1 MQFNELAPKAG
12 TAGAKEGL
20 HMLGVRWGQ
29 AAIASIL
36 ALSLNGVLFAQGTA
50 DIVGT
55 VTDPT
60 GGVLAGAKVNAKNLD
75 TGLSRA
81 VETNTAGDYS
91 LSLLPVGNY
100 VVSVEMAGFK
110 MFTNPKLTLAT
121 GDRARVDAQMQVG
134 DVTQTL
140 EVQGQA
146 AALQTDSSTV
156 GALVTTRA
164 VEDLPVNGRN
174 FIRLV
179 QLVPGATES
188 VQSSLG
194 GGTRPDDR
202 RQTSTVS
209 ANGQTD
215 SANNFLLDGMDNN
228 ERAIAT
234 IIVKPSIDALQEVK
248 VETNMY
254 SAESGRAGG
263 AVINMVT
270 KAGTNGFHG
279 TVFEFLRNDKL
290 DAKDFFNVPQA
301 GNPLAGV
308 KPPFRQNQFGGSLG
322 GPIQKDKTFFFA
334 DYEAFRKVRGIT
346 QQATVPSAC
355 ELGKAACNGVTQL
368 GNFSD
373 TTTVIYDPLT
383 HQPYAGNII
392 PRASIDAVG
401 ANYAALFPTLP
412 SSSCT
417 GITCLFISSPSQTQ
431 FAHTADLRIDHQF
444 SSKDNFFARYSINNT
459 DTNSPPFLPPVSV
472 AGITIPA
479 PSGRDQQNFP
489 GTAYQRQQS
498 LSLSHTHVFSPA
510 LLLQLRAQLARYVT
524 DSESGNVGINV
535 NTAFGGPANV
545 NTSVPGTSGLA
556 LLQFQNGGYAN
567 LGDAFALPTAYWDT
581 NYQYAGTFTWVK
593 GSHSIRFGANLLR
606 RDWSTFQ
613 LLFKANFN
621 INSVQTNSTGTGA
634 GTGGN
639 SFASLLTGYYNQATR
654 NMALVAPQY
663 RDWEIGEFLQDD
675 WRATRWLTLN
685 VGVRYDIFTPFKE
698 KHNAISNFD
707 PTNGA
712 VLAGGQIQVAGQNS
726 VSDTLNIGT
735 QHGDVQPRLG
745 FAATLGHGMVL
756 RGGFG
761 TSYWPN
767 NVASPANLK
776 NAPFVATYT
785 INQTPATPAL
795 KLSGAVPPPTPN
807 PTCLVAACGAPAGS
821 NFTVAAAT
829 QLDYHY
835 TLAYM
840 FNLML
845 EKEIGANVLS
855 VGYVGEP
862 VRHLGRTVPNINT
875 NLPPLGPGGCGVTTA
890 LAFPSPCQPYYAQI
904 PFVNSVQLLETNG
917 VSNYNALQVQ
927 FQRRYRAGLT
937 FATNYTF
944 SQSLSDVGGPG
955 GACVG
960 CAQVLNNFG
969 RDYGPSDFM
978 VKHRFTISANYELPF
993 GKSRRGVAA
1002 YLIKGWQ
1009 LNGIYA
1015 FATGQPFTVLD
1026 GSARQNSIGITQD
1039 RPDVVPAQSFQQNIN
1054 QWIDTRQFRQQT
1066 FGTAGNE
1073 GHNAFTMPSNRRL
1086 DFSIFKDFAI
1096 RESVKL
1102 QFRAEAFNITN
1113 TPSFG
1118 LPVGTISGFDAAGV
1132 PTQAGNFGRIT
1143 TMNAFYTPR
1152 DIQFAL
1158 KLIF

>member
-1 MQFNELAPKAG
+1 MRLF
-12 TAGAKEGL
+12 TDIGL
-20 HMLGVRWGQ
+20 KRSGYWGIRQ
-29 AAIASIL
+29 L
-36 ALSLNGVLFAQGTA
+36 ALVLVALVDVPMFAQGTA

-55 VTDPT
+55 VTDNS
-60 GGVLAGAKVNAKNLD
+60 GGVLAGAKVAAKNLD
-75 TGLSRA
+75 TGLTRA
-81 VETNTAGDYS
+81 AETNSAGDYS
-91 LSLLPVGNY
+91 FTLLPVGTY
-100 VVSVEMAGFK
+100 SVTVEIVGFK
-110 MFTNPKLTLAT
+110 TFTNQRLALAT
-121 GDRARVDAQMQVG
+121 GDRTRVDAQMQVG
-134 DVTQTL
+134 EVTQTL
-140 EVQGQA
+140 EIEAQA
-146 AALQTDSSTV
+146 VALQTDSSTV

-179 QLVPGATES
+179 QLAPGATES

-248 VETNMY
+248 VDTNMY

-263 AVINMVT
+263 AVINMVS

-279 TVFEFLRNDKL
+279 TGFEFLRNDKV

-308 KPPFRQNQFGGSLG
+308 KPEFRQNQFGGSLG

-334 DYEAFRKVRGIT
+334 DYEAFRKVRGVT

-373 TTTVIYDPLT
+373 TATLIYDPLT
-383 HQPYAGNII
+383 HQPFPGNMI
-392 PRASIDAVG
+392 PRTSIDAVG
-401 ANYAALFPTLP
+401 ANYAALFPALP
-412 SSSCT
+412 ASSCT

-444 SSKDNFFARYSINNT
+444 SPKDSFFARYSINNT
-459 DTNSPPFLPPVSV
+459 DTNTPPFLPPVSV
-472 AGITIPA
+472 AGVTIPA

-498 LSLSHTHVFSPA
+498 LSLSHTHVLSPA

-524 DSESGNVGINV
+524 DSESGNAGINV

-545 NTSVPGTSGLA
+545 NTPVPGTSGLA

-593 GSHSIRFGANLLR
+593 GAHSLRFGASLLR
-606 RDWSTFQ
+606 RYWSTFQ

-621 INSVQTNSTGTGA
+621 INSVQTNSTGTGT
-634 GTGGN
+634 GSGGN
-639 SFASLLTGYYNQATR
+639 ALASLLTGYYNQATR

-663 RDWEIGEFLQDD
+663 RDWEIGEFFQDD
-675 WRATRWLTLN
+675 WRATRWLTFNL
-685 VGVRYDIFTPFKE
+685 GVRYDIFTPFTE
-698 KHNAISNFD
+698 KHNALSNFD
-707 PTNGA
+707 PTDPA
-712 VLAGGQIQVAGQNS
+712 TLTGGQIQVAGANG
-726 VSDTLNIGT
+726 VSSTVNIST
-735 QHGDVQPRLG
+735 QYRDIQPRLG
-745 FAATLGHGMVL
+745 FAATIGHGMVL

-776 NAPFVATYT
+776 NAPLVATYT
-785 INQTPATPAL
+785 INQTPATPTL
-795 KLSGAVPPPTPN
+795 RLSGAVPPPTPN
-807 PTCLVAACGAPAGS
+807 ATCLVAACGAPAGS

-829 QLDYHY
+829 QLGYRY

-845 EKEIGANVLS
+845 EKEFGSNVLS

-862 VRHLGRTVPNINT
+862 VRNLGRTVPNVDT
-875 NLPPLGPGGCGVTTA
+875 NLPPLGPGGCGVKTPI
-890 LAFPSPCQPYYAQI
+890 AFPSPCQPFYSQV
-904 PFVNSVQLLETNG
+904 PFVNTVQLLETNG
-917 VSNYNALQVQ
+917 VANYNALQVQ

-937 FATNYTF
+937 FAANYTF
-944 SQSLSDVGGPG
+944 SSSLSDVGGPG
-955 GACVG
+955 GACTG
-960 CAQVLNNFG
+960 CGQVWNNFG

-978 VKHRFTISANYELPF
+978 VKHRFTISANYALPF
-993 GKSRRGVAA
+993 GKALRGWAA
-1002 YLIKGWQ
+1002 RAIQGWQ

-1026 GSARQNSIGITQD
+1026 GAARQNSLGVTQD
-1039 RPDVVPAQSFQQNIN
+1039 RPDLVPAQAFHQTIN
-1054 QWIDTRQFRQQT
+1054 QWFDTTQFRQQA
-1066 FGTAGNE
+1066 FGTAGSE
-1073 GHNAFTMPSNRRL
+1073 GHNVFTMPSNRRL
-1086 DFSIFKDFAI
+1086 DLSLFKDFAI
-1096 RESVKL
+1096 KEAVKL
-1102 QFRAEAFNITN
+1102 QFRTEAFNLTN

-1118 LPVGTISGFDAAGV
+1118 LPVGTISGFDGGGV